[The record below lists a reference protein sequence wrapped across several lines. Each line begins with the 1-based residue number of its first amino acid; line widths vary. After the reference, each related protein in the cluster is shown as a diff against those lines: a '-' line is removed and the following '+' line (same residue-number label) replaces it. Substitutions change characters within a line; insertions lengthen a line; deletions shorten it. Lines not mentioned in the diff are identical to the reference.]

1 MQSQYEARR
10 ISKRRAE
17 EVKKSGALGGA
28 ILLGTFNGFI
38 IVEPVGAN
46 LGDGPAFS
54 PQEADYELQPV
65 WHLGPKATLREA
77 RGRLGLEAHSAKG
90 QLAHSGA

>member
-1 MQSQYEARR
+1 MQRQYEARR

-17 EVKKSGALGGA
+17 EVKKSGALSGA
-28 ILLGTFNGFI
+28 ILVGTFNGFI

-65 WHLGPKATLREA
+65 WHLGPKTTLLEA
-77 RGRLGLEAHSAKG
+77 RGRLGLEGNAARR
-90 QLAHSGA
+90 LAHSGA